1 MKGDVKR
8 NNFPPT
14 GSEDKKAIMAASP
27 CSVGD
32 DILSRHFKEFLLHH
46 NVVWTSETEKQ
57 KGRLVADHSSI

>member
-1 MKGDVKR
+1 
-8 NNFPPT
+8 
-14 GSEDKKAIMAASP
+14 MAASP